1 MTISYFAGRGHLD
14 AFEHAARLAKRR
26 RVAAYVGTVQASPWC
41 APGEPLRYARWV
53 ACDLSRLATRSRVVH
68 LACVNP
74 GEADAVLA
82 RVHDLRAK
90 RDIRRARR

>member
-1 MTISYFAGRGHLD
+1 MTISYFAGRSHLE

-41 APGEPLRYARWV
+41 PPDEPLRYARWV
-53 ACDLSRLATRSRVVH
+53 AYDLSRLATRSRVVH

-82 RVHDLRAK
+82 RVQELRAK
-90 RDIRRARR
+90 RDGRRRLV